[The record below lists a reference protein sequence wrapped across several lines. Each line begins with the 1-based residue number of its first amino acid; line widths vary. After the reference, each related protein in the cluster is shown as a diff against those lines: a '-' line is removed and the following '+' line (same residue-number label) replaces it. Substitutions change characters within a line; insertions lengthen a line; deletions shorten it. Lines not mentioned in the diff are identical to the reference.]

1 MFRATLRLATV
12 FALTLTPTLWAQNL
26 IRLYVQAG
34 NGEFASNGANDTA
47 LDLIKAIQ
55 GKSKILTI
63 VDSAANAD
71 LVLRVDKRDTRTVTT
86 SVSTYANESKDGKSA
101 SATTIPSKT
110 TYLIVHSTLIAGD
123 FQMEIVKESSLSW
136 RLAAGETVSQVERW
150 ARDNGAKLIAKRPE
164 NSGGQPAPPA
174 PAAQPA
180 APAAPAKSEE
190 ASINPGMTPE
200 EVLKA
205 MGEPEKKVTFGKR
218 SLWNYRGMQV
228 VFEDG
233 KVTDVKF

>member
-71 LVLRVDKRDTRTVTT
+71 LLLRVDKRDTRTVTT

-150 ARDNGAKLIAKRPE
+150 ARENGAKLIAKRPE

-190 ASINPGMTPE
+190 ASITLGMTPE